1 MTAGLGIVDHDVMG
15 DGAEGTRVRLGWAMV
30 LVIGAAQFGAY
41 ADRALTAAFAADLQA
56 AFALSDA
63 ELGMLH
69 GTAVIIPYAA
79 GMIGASLCLR
89 TVRPFLVMGLSV
101 LAWTVAAAGFALA
114 TSYAGLLVARMMLG
128 FTQAAFAPAALS
140 VLALSSHPRP
150 PVAISAMTT
159 GSATGRSGGLLVGG
173 ALLLF
178 AANLEA
184 MTLEPW
190 RVASLAM
197 VAPNVLLALALLAR
211 SGLRVPFNSAAS
223 GRLVPT
229 LHGLVRA
236 PVIHASYFVVAA
248 AAIVIVQAGG
258 AWAPTVL
265 YRDFGLGVA
274 DSAMAVGLIV
284 LIAAPLGH
292 LGAGRF
298 AARRPGGHPW
308 PHAPILVG
316 LAATLVSAFALV
328 NASTLAGAALAL
340 AGFCAGGGFAAA
352 AALIGLQP
360 MFPAEQRFTANTL
373 FLSSVTLV
381 GYGVGPLLTG
391 LLSDRLG
398 HDELRLALLLVT
410 VGALAVAALAGLIG
424 RQSLRSAGRD
434 GLSAC
439 SGA

>member
-1 MTAGLGIVDHDVMG
+1 MG
-15 DGAEGTRVRLGWAMV
+15 DTAEGTKVRLGWAMV

-56 AFALSDA
+56 AFTLNDA

-89 TVRPFLVMGLSV
+89 AVRPFLVMGLSV
-101 LAWTVAAAGFALA
+101 LAWSLAAAGFALA
-114 TSYAGLLVARMMLG
+114 TSYGELLAARMMLG

-159 GSATGRSGGLLVGG
+159 GSATGRSGGLLIGG

-178 AANLEA
+178 AVSLEA
-184 MTLEPW
+184 VALEPW

-197 VAPNVLLALALLAR
+197 VAPNILLALVLLGKSR
-211 SGLRVPFNSAAS
+211 LRVPFNAVAS

-229 LHGLVRA
+229 LRGLARA
-236 PVIHASYFVVAA
+236 PVVHASYFIVAA

-265 YRDFGLGVA
+265 YREFGLDVA
-274 DSAMAVGLIV
+274 ESAMAVGLIV
-284 LIAAPLGH
+284 LVAAPLGH
-292 LGAGRF
+292 LSAGWLS
-298 AARRPGGHPW
+298 ARRSEDQLW
-308 PHAPILVG
+308 PHAPILLG
-316 LAATLVSAFALV
+316 LGTTLAAAIALAV
-328 NASTLAGAALAL
+328 ASTLAGAALAL
-340 AGFCAGGGFAAA
+340 AVFCAGGGFAAA

-410 VGALAVAALAGLIG
+410 AGALIVAALAGLIG
-424 RQSLRSAGRD
+424 RQSLRSARTD
-434 GLSAC
+434 RASAC
-439 SGA
+439 AGG

>member
-1 MTAGLGIVDHDVMG
+1 MG
-15 DGAEGTRVRLGWAMV
+15 DAAEDARVRVGWAMV

-56 AFALSDA
+56 AFTLNDA
-63 ELGMLH
+63 EMGILH

-79 GMIGASLCLR
+79 GMIAASLCLR
-89 TVRPFLVMGLSV
+89 AVRPFLVMGLSV
-101 LAWTVAAAGFALA
+101 LAWSLAASGFALA
-114 TSYAGLLVARMMLG
+114 TSYSELLVARMMLG

-150 PVAISAMTT
+150 SVAISAMTT
-159 GSATGRSGGLLVGG
+159 GSATGRSGGLLIGG

-178 AANLEA
+178 AVSLEA
-184 MTLEPW
+184 AALDPW

-197 VAPNVLLALALLAR
+197 IAPNILLALALLGK
-211 SGLRVPFNSAAS
+211 SGLRVPFNAVPS

-229 LHGLVRA
+229 LRRLARA
-236 PVIHASYFVVAA
+236 PVVHASYFVVAA
-248 AAIVIVQAGG
+248 AAIVTVQAGG

-265 YRDFGLGVA
+265 YRDFGLNVA
-274 DSAMAVGLIV
+274 ESAMAFGLIV
-284 LIAAPLGH
+284 LLAAPLGH
-292 LGAGRF
+292 LSAGWF
-298 AARRPGGHPW
+298 SARRSEDQPW

-316 LAATLVSAFALV
+316 LGTTAGAAIALSA
-328 NASTLAGAALAL
+328 ASSLAGAALAL
-340 AGFCAGGGFAAA
+340 IAFCVGGGFAAA
-352 AALIGLQP
+352 SALVGLQP

-398 HDELRLALLLVT
+398 HGELRMALLLVT
-410 VGALAVAALAGLIG
+410 AGAFLAAAVAGLIG
-424 RQSLRSAGRD
+424 RQSLRSARAVPV
-434 GLSAC
+434 SAC
-439 SGA
+439 SGG

>member
-1 MTAGLGIVDHDVMG
+1 
-15 DGAEGTRVRLGWAMV
+15 MV
-30 LVIGAAQFGAY
+30 LIIGAAQFGAY

-56 AFALSDA
+56 AFTLNDA

-89 TVRPFLVMGLSV
+89 AVRPFLVMGLSV
-101 LAWTVAAAGFALA
+101 LAWSLAAAGFALA
-114 TSYAGLLVARMMLG
+114 TSYGELLVARMMLG

-140 VLALSSHPRP
+140 ILALSSHPRP

-159 GSATGRSGGLLVGG
+159 GSATGRSGGLLIGG

-178 AANLEA
+178 AVSLEA
-184 MTLEPW
+184 VALEPW

-197 VAPNVLLALALLAR
+197 VAPNVLLALVLLGKSR
-211 SGLRVPFNSAAS
+211 LRVPFNAVAS

-229 LHGLVRA
+229 LRGLARA
-236 PVIHASYFVVAA
+236 PVVHASYFVVAA

-265 YRDFGLGVA
+265 YRDFGLDVA
-274 DSAMAVGLIV
+274 ESAMAVGLIV
-284 LIAAPLGH
+284 LVAAPLGH
-292 LGAGRF
+292 LSAGWLS
-298 AARRPGGHPW
+298 ARRPEDQRW

-316 LAATLVSAFALV
+316 LGTTLAAAIALAA
-328 NASTLAGAALAL
+328 ASSLAGAALAL
-340 AGFCAGGGFAAA
+340 AAFCAGGGFAAA

-410 VGALAVAALAGLIG
+410 AGALIVAALAGLIG
-424 RQSLRSAGRD
+424 RQSLRSGRTD
-434 GLSAC
+434 RVSAC
-439 SGA
+439 SGG